1 MICAHGRVFSN
12 NNNNKMSSRFVIE
25 GQRAEDPND
34 DFDVEKR
41 SNEMSVALD
50 ARKGKRVE
58 YYQDGTG
65 NNNNKNSQKQQ
76 KS

>member
-34 DFDVEKR
+34 DFDVEK